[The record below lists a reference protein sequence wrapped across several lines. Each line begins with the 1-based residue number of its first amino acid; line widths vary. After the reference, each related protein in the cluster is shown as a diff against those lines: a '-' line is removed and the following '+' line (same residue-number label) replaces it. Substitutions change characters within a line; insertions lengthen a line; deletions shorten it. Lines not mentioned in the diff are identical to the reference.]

1 MLDQSFSA
9 KNFEVIYNLE
19 NRKGNISLDIMPE
32 EYRNAVSDYRV
43 AKNEYRVLEHLDKTL
58 RGDSYDKELRAA
70 RDKVEI
76 QKNRKDEMLKKHLEQ
91 IEKQVNS
98 RAYRMHMSSFV
109 MGDKE
114 VFTLDD
120 TLATFYTIKQLQ
132 YNIRKTFHVKQA
144 NRHAILST
152 IRTLL
157 SSKIPLYVI
166 RTDISGF
173 YESIPQ
179 EKLLPMVNDNTLL
192 SYKSKAFIRVILELF
207 EGQKDTTKIMLGRG
221 VPRGIGIS
229 AYLSELYMRSLDQSI
244 KQREE
249 VIFYARYVDD
259 IFIICKS
266 LPVGKKLTEYYA
278 DLQAM
283 FAQQGL
289 FLKLPAEK
297 KCHLIDLTVKDTII
311 EPFDFLGYSFR
322 ICRCGGL
329 TSAKFD
335 LSSDKKKKMRERIDA
350 IVSHFNNLACV
361 DIRAAKR
368 DLVDGLRLLT
378 CNYTLFNTKSGV
390 KVGLYY
396 TNDLLTSTS
405 MDGLDELTN
414 YLHSRILAPAKD
426 ILHSPTDEK
435 TRYLAHL
442 SRKMQKVDFVNAW
455 KNKLMYPFE
464 MERLKEM
471 EEWL

>member
-32 EYRNAVSDYRV
+32 EYRNVVSDYKI
-43 AKNEYRVLEHLDKTL
+43 AKNEYRILVHLDKTL
-58 RGDSYDKELRAA
+58 RVDSYDEELRAA

-76 QKNRKDEMLKKHLEQ
+76 QKNRKDEMLKEHLEQ
-91 IEKQVNS
+91 IERQVNS
-98 RAYRMHMSSFV
+98 RAYRMNMSSFV
-109 MGDKE
+109 MDGKE

-144 NRHAILST
+144 NRHAILSS

-192 SYKSKAFIRVILELF
+192 SYKSKAFIRVILQLF
-207 EGQKDTTKIMLGRG
+207 ETQKDTTKIMHGRG

-266 LPVGKKLTEYYA
+266 LPVGKTLTEYYA

-289 FLKLPAEK
+289 VLKFPAEK
-297 KCHLIDLTVKDTII
+297 KCLLIDLTPQNVSKKD
-311 EPFDFLGYSFR
+311 FDFLGYNLS
-322 ICRCGGL
+322 ICRGGGN
-329 TSAKFD
+329 TTIEFD
-335 LSSDKKKKMRERIDA
+335 LSGEKKKRMRERIDA
-350 IVSHFNNLACV
+350 IVMHFNNLACV
-361 DIRAAKR
+361 DVRAAKR
-368 DLVDGLRLLT
+368 DLLDGLRLLT

-396 TNDLLTSTS
+396 TNDLLTS
-405 MDGLDELTN
+405 MEGLRDTTM
-414 YLHSRILAPAKD
+414 YLHSKVLSPAKN

-435 TRYLAHL
+435 THYLAHL
-442 SRKMQKVDFVNAW
+442 SRKMRKVDFVNAW

>member
-9 KNFEVIYNLE
+9 KNFEAIYNLE

-32 EYRNAVSDYRV
+32 EYRDVVSDYKI
-43 AKNEYRVLEHLDKTL
+43 AKNEYRILVYLDKTL
-58 RGDSYDKELRAA
+58 RVDSYDEELRAA

-98 RAYRMHMSSFV
+98 SAYRMNMSSFV
-109 MGDKE
+109 MDGKE

-157 SSKIPLYVI
+157 SSKIPLFVI
-166 RTDISGF
+166 RTDISSF
-173 YESIPQ
+173 YESILQ
-179 EKLLPMVNDNTLL
+179 DKLLPMVNDNTLL
-192 SYKSKAFIRVILELF
+192 SYKSKAFIRVILQLF
-207 EGQKDTTKIMLGRG
+207 EAQKDTAKILPGRG
-221 VPRGIGIS
+221 VPRGVGIS
-229 AYLSELYMRSLDQSI
+229 AYLSELYMRSIDQSI

-266 LPVGKKLTEYYA
+266 MPAGKKLFDYYA

-283 FAQQGL
+283 FALHGL
-289 FLKLPAEK
+289 TLKLLSEK
-297 KCHLIDLTVKDTII
+297 KCQLIDLTPQNVSKKN
-311 EPFDFLGYSFR
+311 FDFLGYNLS
-322 ICRCGGL
+322 ICRGGGD
-329 TSAKFD
+329 TTIGFD
-335 LSSDKKKKMRERIDA
+335 LSGEKKKRMRERIDA
-350 IVSHFNNLACV
+350 IVTRFNNLACV
-361 DIRAAKR
+361 DVRAAKR
-368 DLVDGLRLLT
+368 DLLDGLRLLT
-378 CNYTLFNTKSGV
+378 CNYTLFSMKSGV

-396 TNDLLTSTS
+396 SNDLLTI
-405 MDGLDELTN
+405 MDGLRDMTM
-414 YLHSRILAPAKD
+414 YLHSKVLSPAKN
-426 ILHSPTDEK
+426 ILCSPTDEK
-435 TRYLAHL
+435 THYLAHL
-442 SRKMQKVDFVNAW
+442 SNKIQKVDLVKAW
-455 KNKLMYPFE
+455 ENKLMYPFKL
-464 MERLKEM
+464 ERLKEL
-471 EEWL
+471 EAWL

>member
-9 KNFEVIYNLE
+9 KNFEAIYSLE

-32 EYRNAVSDYRV
+32 EYRNAVSDYRET
-43 AKNEYRVLEHLDKTL
+43 KNEYRILEHLDKTL
-58 RGDSYDKELRAA
+58 RGDSYDEELRAA

-76 QKNRKDEMLKKHLEQ
+76 QKKRKDEMLKKHLEQ

-98 RAYRMHMSSFV
+98 RAYRMNMSSFL
-109 MGDKE
+109 MDGKE

-192 SYKSKAFIRVILELF
+192 SYKSKAFIRVILQLF
-207 EGQKDTTKIMLGRG
+207 EAQKDTAKILPGCG
-221 VPRGIGIS
+221 VPRGVGIS
-229 AYLSELYMRSLDQSI
+229 AYLSELYMRSIDQSI

-266 LPVGKKLTEYYA
+266 MPAGKILSDYYA
-278 DLQAM
+278 DLQ
-283 FAQQGL
+283 QL
-289 FLKLPAEK
+289 FNQYNLTLKSAPDT
-297 KCHLIDLTVKDTII
+297 KCQLIDLTPYNVPRTN
-311 EPFDFLGYSFR
+311 FDFLGYNISIGR
-322 ICRCGGL
+322 DKNITTL
-329 TSAKFD
+329 EYD
-335 LSSDKKKKMRERIDA
+335 LSNDKQRRMRERIDA
-350 IVSHFNNLACV
+350 IVTRFNNLACV
-361 DIRAAKR
+361 DVRAAKR

-378 CNYTLFNTKSGV
+378 CNYTLFSMKSGV

-396 TNDLLTSTS
+396 SNDLLTI
-405 MDGLDELTN
+405 MDGLRDMTM
-414 YLHSRILAPAKD
+414 YLHSKVLSPEKNILC
-426 ILHSPTDEK
+426 SPTDEK
-435 TRYLAHL
+435 THYLAHL
-442 SRKMQKVDFVNAW
+442 SNKIQKVDLVKAW
-455 KNKLMYPFE
+455 ENKLMYPFKL
-464 MERLKEM
+464 ERLKEM